1 MTIMIIFDHHDHD
14 VPPAGI
20 CVRSHHCLFHS
31 LHCVRIW
38 FHDDDYRPCFADY
51 DVRVSSLSWWWLCE
65 TRPLWSLVF
74 TTRAVFIP
82 ITNLKDKIT
91 VVTLLWLA
99 VIVIFIQTLT
109 MNHHHHRHH
118 HHNCHHHHHHH
129 HHSTTTC
136 SRVRQGPWTPQRPS
150 HSPVPGSSHL

>member
-1 MTIMIIFDHHDHD
+1 MTIMIIFDHNDHD
-14 VPPAGI
+14 APPAGI
-20 CVRSHHCLFHS
+20 CVRNHHCLFHS

-91 VVTLLWLA
+91 VITLLWL
-99 VIVIFIQTLT
+99 VMIVIFTQTLT
-109 MNHHHHRHH
+109 MNHR
-118 HHNCHHHHHHH
+118 HHHH

-136 SRVRQGPWTPQRPS
+136 SRVRQGPSTPQRPS

>member
-1 MTIMIIFDHHDHD
+1 MGTYSQADKNNVFHRHPVRGQRWCLLKNNDDDQIISMTTMIIFDHNDHG

-20 CVRSHHCLFHS
+20 CVRNHHCLFHS

-51 DVRVSSLSWWWLCE
+51 DVHVSSLSWWWLCE
-65 TRPLWSLVF
+65 TRPLWNLVF

-118 HHNCHHHHHHH
+118 HHHH
-129 HHSTTTC
+129 
-136 SRVRQGPWTPQRPS
+136 
-150 HSPVPGSSHL
+150 